1 MKKTGNMT
9 EMTSGSPFLHIMKF
23 TLPLLIGNLFQ
34 QFYNMADSIVVG
46 NAVGKNALASVGACA
61 SSTFLFFSLCAGM
74 SIGIG
79 VMVSQYFGAKEEGK
93 LRSTISNSFY
103 ILIVLGLLASVAAYF
118 VTPALLT
125 LLKVPD
131 ELFDDAVIYLQTSCF
146 GIVFIGLYNG
156 VAGILR
162 ALGDSKTPLY
172 FLIFSSIVNV
182 VLDLAFV
189 LGLDMGVFGVAL
201 ATVISQIVSAVASM
215 VYAYLTNPYFR
226 LQKEEW
232 KPNFKLLIGCVRLG
246 IPVALQN
253 SMIAVSLMALQGIVN
268 QFGANVMA
276 AFTVVSRVEQI
287 VQQPYSSLGSAIT
300 NFSGQNMG
308 AGDIGRVKKG
318 FRVSVLIVLVF
329 SLAMIP
335 LAYIFGEDIIRLF
348 VKNEPE
354 VVRIGASAIRINSLC
369 YFALGMIYVPRAV
382 LNGTG
387 DTGFA
392 MLNGFVE
399 VVCRI
404 LYSAVLTKIPAIGF
418 WGIWIT
424 TGFTWIT
431 TSLFCLIR
439 YFGGKWKKKGIVR
452 NSLPDSDLSEISKGK
467 LSFRRKRNAI

>member
-1 MKKTGNMT
+1 MKKTGNIT

-34 QFYNMADSIVVG
+34 QLYNMTDSIVVG
-46 NAVGKNALASVGACA
+46 NAVGKNALASVGCCA

-93 LRSTISNSFY
+93 VRSTISNSFY
-103 ILIVLGLLASVAAYF
+103 ILVVLGLLVSVAAFF
-118 VTPALLT
+118 VTPLLLS
-125 LLKVPD
+125 LLQVPD
-131 ELFDDAVIYLQTSCF
+131 ELFRDAVIYLQTSCF

-172 FLIFSSIVNV
+172 FLIFSSIMNV
-182 VLDLAFV
+182 VLDLVFV

-201 ATVISQIVSAVASM
+201 ATVISQIVSAVTSM
-215 VYAYLTNPYFR
+215 VYAYCTNPYFR

-232 KPNFKLLIGCVRLG
+232 KPDYKLLTGCVRLG

-276 AFTVVSRVEQI
+276 AFTVVSRIEQI
-287 VQQPYSSLGSAIT
+287 VQQPYSSLGTAIT

-308 AGDIGRVKKG
+308 AGNVERVKKG
-318 FRVSVLIVLVF
+318 FRVSVLVILIF

-335 LAYIFGEDIIRLF
+335 LAYIFGEDIVRLF

-399 VVCRI
+399 VACRI
-404 LYSAVLTKIPAIGF
+404 LYSVILTRIPVIGF

-424 TGFTWIT
+424 TGLTWVT
-431 TSLFCLIR
+431 TSIFCLIR
-439 YFGGKWKKKGIVR
+439 YLGGKWKKKGIVKNPGAGAPINELPGKHKYKLR
-452 NSLPDSDLSEISKGK
+452 NCQ
-467 LSFRRKRNAI
+467 